1 MPVLGIIASQMSGH
15 LWAPVGAYDSIAT
28 VNLSGGASSTITFSS
43 IPSTYKHL
51 QLRMILRSTDAG
63 GNAGPILRMNSD
75 SAGNYSYHGLE
86 GNGASPSAFAS
97 TSASFLTFGN
107 CPAGG
112 TTAGTFGA
120 FVIDILD
127 YADTNKYKTTR
138 SLFGYD
144 YNAGAYGL
152 VDFTSGNWRSTSAVS
167 SIALTMF
174 TGSNFAQY
182 SHAALFGIKGN

>member
-1 MPVLGIIASQMSGH
+1 MPILGIWASQITGKLYDPS
-15 LWAPVGAYDSIAT
+15 AFDSIAT
-28 VNLSGGASSTITFSS
+28 VNLSGGAASSITFSS

-51 QLRMILRSTDAG
+51 QLRMMLRSTDGG

-75 SAGNYSYHGLE
+75 SGSNYNYHLLE
-86 GNGASPSAFAS
+86 GNGTSVTSGASAN
-97 TSASFLTFGN
+97 ASFLTFGN

-112 TTAGTFGA
+112 TAAGTFGT

-127 YADTNKYKTTR
+127 YADTNKFKTTR

-144 YNAGAYGL
+144 VNALPLGA
-152 VDFTSGNWRSTSAVS
+152 VDFFSGAWRSTSAIS
-167 SIALTMF
+167 TISLTMF

-182 SHAALFGIKGN
+182 SHAALYGIKGN